1 MALPW
6 LTLIKSVPWGDVIEH
21 APSVLSGAQ
30 KLWQRLPGRG
40 GAAKAS
46 APATPAT
53 PAVADA
59 GQSLS
64 AQVAELRT
72 SLVAAE
78 QQVAELQ
85 ARLSDSNA
93 LIRDMAEQQARM
105 LAQMETHRRA
115 LHWTAGIAVVALV
128 VVLGLLLRGVNP

>member
-6 LTLIKSVPWGDVIEH
+6 LTLIKAVPWTDVIEH

-40 GAAKAS
+40 GSTPTAA
-46 APATPAT
+46 APATPV
-53 PAVADA
+53 VADA

-64 AQVAELRT
+64 AQVAALRA

-85 ARLSDSNA
+85 ARLSDSNV
-93 LIRDMAEQQARM
+93 LLRDMAEQQARM
-105 LAQMETHRRA
+105 VVQIEDNRRA
-115 LHWTAGIAVVALV
+115 LRWAAGVATVALV
-128 VVLGLLLRGVNP
+128 LAVGLVAKVVG

>member
-6 LTLIKSVPWGDVIEH
+6 LTLIKAVPWADVIEH
-21 APSVLSGAQ
+21 APTVVSGAQ

-40 GAAKAS
+40 GAAPTAN
-46 APATPAT
+46 PTT

-64 AQVAELRT
+64 AQVAELRA
-72 SLVAAE
+72 SVVAAE
-78 QQVAELQ
+78 QQVADLQ
-85 ARLSDSNA
+85 GRLSEGNA

-105 LAQMETHRRA
+105 LAQIEAHRLA
-115 LHWTAGIAVVALV
+115 LRWAVGLAGVALV
-128 VVLGLLLRGVNP
+128 VVAGLLLR

>member
-6 LTLIKSVPWGDVIEH
+6 LTLIKAVPWADVIEH
-21 APSVLSGAQ
+21 APTVLSGAQ

-40 GAAKAS
+40 QPS
-46 APATPAT
+46 PSVAPVAT

-64 AQVAELRT
+64 AQVAELRA
-72 SLVAAE
+72 SVVAAE
-78 QQVAELQ
+78 QQLQELQ
-85 ARLSDSNA
+85 ALLSDSNA

-105 LAQMETHRRA
+105 LAQMEAHRRA
-115 LHWTAGIAVVALV
+115 LRWVAGVAAVALV
-128 VVLGLLLRGVNP
+128 VALGVLLR

>member
-1 MALPW
+1 MAVSW
-6 LTLIKSVPWGDVIEH
+6 LTLIKAVPWADVIEH
-21 APSVLSGAQ
+21 APTVLNGAQ

-40 GAAKAS
+40 GATPTSAS
-46 APATPAT
+46 TT

-64 AQVAELRT
+64 AQVAELRAGV
-72 SLVAAE
+72 VAVE
-78 QQVAELQ
+78 LQVAELQ

-105 LAQMETHRRA
+105 LAQIEAHRRA
-115 LHWTAGIAVVALV
+115 LRWTAGLAAVALV
-128 VVLGLLLRGVNP
+128 VAVGLLLR

>member
-6 LTLIKSVPWGDVIEH
+6 LTLIKAVPWADVIEH
-21 APSVLSGAQ
+21 APTVVSGAQ

-40 GAAKAS
+40 GAAPTAN
-46 APATPAT
+46 PTT

-64 AQVAELRT
+64 AQVTELRA
-72 SLVAAE
+72 SVVAAE

-85 ARLSDSNA
+85 GRLSDSNA

-105 LAQMETHRRA
+105 LAQIEAHRRA
-115 LHWTAGIAVVALV
+115 LRWAAGLASVALV
-128 VVLGLLLRGVNP
+128 VAVGLLFR

>member
-6 LTLIKSVPWGDVIEH
+6 LTLIKAVPWADVIEH
-21 APSVLSGAQ
+21 APTVLSGAQ

-40 GAAKAS
+40 PA
-46 APATPAT
+46 ATPPAPTT

-72 SLVAAE
+72 GVVVAE
-78 QQVAELQ
+78 QQLAELQ

-105 LAQMETHRRA
+105 LAQIEANRRA
-115 LHWTAGIAVVALV
+115 LRWTAGLAAVALV
-128 VVLGLLLRGVNP
+128 VAVGLLLR

>member
-6 LTLIKSVPWGDVIEH
+6 LTLIKAVPWTDVIEH

-40 GAAKAS
+40 PVATSS
-46 APATPAT
+46 AVTT

-72 SLVAAE
+72 SVVAAE

-85 ARLSDSNA
+85 GRLSDSNA

-105 LAQMETHRRA
+105 LAQIEAHRRA
-115 LHWTAGIAVVALV
+115 LYGTASVAAVALV
-128 VVLGLLLRGVNP
+128 VMAGVLYKISVL

>member
-6 LTLIKSVPWGDVIEH
+6 LTLIKAVPWADVIEH
-21 APSVLSGAQ
+21 APTVLSGAQ

-40 GAAKAS
+40 PA
-46 APATPAT
+46 ATPPSPTT

-72 SLVAAE
+72 GVVAAE
-78 QQVAELQ
+78 QQLAELQ

-105 LAQMETHRRA
+105 LAQIEANRRA
-115 LHWTAGIAVVALV
+115 LRWTAGLAAVALV
-128 VVLGLLLRGVNP
+128 VAVGLLLR

>member
-1 MALPW
+1 MTLPW
-6 LTLIKSVPWGDVIEH
+6 LTLIKAVPWADVIEH
-21 APSVLSGAQ
+21 APTVVSGAQ

-40 GAAKAS
+40 GAA
-46 APATPAT
+46 PTATPTT

-64 AQVAELRT
+64 AQVAELRA
-72 SLVAAE
+72 SVVAAE

-85 ARLSDSNA
+85 GRLSDSNA

-105 LAQMETHRRA
+105 LAQIEAHRRA
-115 LHWTAGIAVVALV
+115 LRWAAGLASVALV
-128 VVLGLLLRGVNP
+128 VAVGLLFR

>member
-6 LTLIKSVPWGDVIEH
+6 LTLIKAVPWADVIEH
-21 APSVLSGAQ
+21 APTVLSGAQ

-40 GAAKAS
+40 GAAS
-46 APATPAT
+46 TPAPTT

-64 AQVAELRT
+64 AQVAELRAGV
-72 SLVAAE
+72 VAAE

-85 ARLSDSNA
+85 ARLSESNA

-105 LAQMETHRRA
+105 LAQIEAHRRA
-115 LHWTAGIAVVALV
+115 LRWVAGLAAVALV
-128 VVLGLLLRGVNP
+128 AALGVLLR

>member
-6 LTLIKSVPWGDVIEH
+6 LTLIKAVPWTDVIEH
-21 APSVLSGAQ
+21 APTVLSGAQ

-40 GAAKAS
+40 PA
-46 APATPAT
+46 ATPPAPTT

-72 SLVAAE
+72 GVVAAE
-78 QQVAELQ
+78 QQLAELQ

-105 LAQMETHRRA
+105 LAQIEAHRRA
-115 LHWTAGIAVVALV
+115 LGWTAGLAAVALV
-128 VVLGLLLRGVNP
+128 VAVGLLLR

>member
-6 LTLIKSVPWGDVIEH
+6 LTLIKAVPWADVIEH
-21 APSVLSGAQ
+21 APTLISGAQ

-40 GAAKAS
+40 QPS
-46 APATPAT
+46 PSVPVAT

-64 AQVAELRT
+64 SQVAELRA
-72 SLVAAE
+72 SVVAAE
-78 QQVAELQ
+78 QQLQELQ

-105 LAQMETHRRA
+105 LAQIDVHRRA
-115 LHWTAGIAVVALV
+115 LRWVSGLMAVAWVLA
-128 VVLGLLLRGVNP
+128 LGLLYAT

>member
-6 LTLIKSVPWGDVIEH
+6 LTLIKAVPWTDVIEH

-40 GAAKAS
+40 GGTPAPA
-46 APATPAT
+46 APATPV
-53 PAVADA
+53 VADA

-64 AQVAELRT
+64 AQVTALRA

-85 ARLSDSNA
+85 ARLSDSNV
-93 LIRDMAEQQARM
+93 LLRDMAEQQARM
-105 LAQMETHRRA
+105 VVQIEDNRRA
-115 LHWTAGIAVVALV
+115 LRWAAGVAAVALV
-128 VVLGLLLRGVNP
+128 LAVGLVAKVA

>member
-6 LTLIKSVPWGDVIEH
+6 LTLIKAVPWTDVIEH

-30 KLWQRLPGRG
+30 KLWQRRPGRG
-40 GAAKAS
+40 PAATSS
-46 APATPAT
+46 AVTT

-64 AQVAELRT
+64 AQVAELRA
-72 SLVAAE
+72 SVVAAE

-85 ARLSDSNA
+85 GRLSDSNA

-105 LAQMETHRRA
+105 LAQIEAHRRA
-115 LHWTAGIAVVALV
+115 LYGTASVAAVALV
-128 VVLGLLLRGVNP
+128 VAVGLLLR

>member
-6 LTLIKSVPWGDVIEH
+6 LTLIKAVPWADVIEH
-21 APSVLSGAQ
+21 APTVVSGAQ

-40 GAAKAS
+40 GAV
-46 APATPAT
+46 PPPITTT

-64 AQVAELRT
+64 AQVVELRAGV
-72 SLVAAE
+72 VAAE

-85 ARLSDSNA
+85 GRLSESNA

-105 LAQMETHRRA
+105 LAQIETHRRA
-115 LHWTAGIAVVALV
+115 LRWTAGIAAVALV
-128 VVLGLLLRGVNP
+128 LAVGLLLR

>member
-6 LTLIKSVPWGDVIEH
+6 LTLIKAVPWTDVIEH
-21 APSVLSGAQ
+21 APGVLSGAQ

-40 GAAKAS
+40 GAATAS

-64 AQVAELRT
+64 AQVAELRA
-72 SLVAAE
+72 SVVAAE

-85 ARLSDSNA
+85 GRLSDSNA

-105 LAQMETHRRA
+105 LAQIEAHRRA
-115 LHWTAGIAVVALV
+115 LYGTASVAAVALV
-128 VVLGLLLRGVNP
+128 VMVGVLYKISVP

>member
-6 LTLIKSVPWGDVIEH
+6 LTLIKAVPWADVIEH
-21 APSVLSGAQ
+21 APTVLSGAQ

-40 GAAKAS
+40 GAAS
-46 APATPAT
+46 TPAPTT

-64 AQVAELRT
+64 AQVAELRAGV
-72 SLVAAE
+72 VAAE

-85 ARLSDSNA
+85 ARLSESNA

-105 LAQMETHRRA
+105 LAQIEAHRRA
-115 LHWTAGIAVVALV
+115 LRWVAGLAAVALV
-128 VVLGLLLRGVNP
+128 VALGVLLR